1 MRRIERTKVSR
12 KSAPRKYNRDAEF
25 EELYNN
31 FEDLFCHA
39 FWGFEVGPGWFNIIA
54 DFVIKLD
61 SHLRRNPDMMR
72 EEYIIMQIK
81 EKFGSLRIYLHSSDF
96 YINSLIAETE
106 KRAADCCTIC
116 GKKVEKV
123 FGVWSS
129 MCEKHIKE
137 IG

>member
-1 MRRIERTKVSR
+1 MRRTKMSR
-12 KSAPRKYNRDAEF
+12 KSAPRKYNRDVEF
-25 EELYNN
+25 EQLYNN

-39 FWGFEVGPGWFNIIA
+39 FWGFAVGPGWFDLIA
-54 DFVIKLD
+54 DFVVKLD

-72 EEYIIMQIK
+72 EEYIIMQVK

-106 KRAADCCTIC
+106 KRAADSCTIC
-116 GKKVEKV
+116 GEKVEKV
-123 FGVWSS
+123 FGVWST

-137 IG
+137 IQ

>member
-1 MRRIERTKVSR
+1 MGKKETRVSR
-12 KSAPRKYNRDAEF
+12 KSTPRKYNRDKDF
-25 EELYNN
+25 EDLYNN
-31 FEDLFCHA
+31 FEDIFCPS
-39 FWGFEVGPGWFNIIA
+39 FWGFEIGPGWFEIIA

-61 SHLRRNPDMMR
+61 YHLRRNPNMIR
-72 EEYIIMQIK
+72 EKYIIMQVK

-96 YINSLIAETE
+96 YLNSLIAETE
-106 KRAADCCTIC
+106 KQAANSCTIC

-137 IG
+137 IV